1 MSPNRIRWTGEQRL
15 VKGADVK
22 KTEDAIAD
30 YKAASKLMIDD
41 AAYAPLVYGVG
52 VFLTK
57 PYVKG
62 PQPNAFN
69 DPYWNELSIASH

>member
-1 MSPNRIRWTGEQRL
+1 
-15 VKGADVK
+15 
-22 KTEDAIAD
+22 
-30 YKAASKLMIDD
+30 MIDD

-69 DPYWNELSIASH
+69 DPYWNELSILQH